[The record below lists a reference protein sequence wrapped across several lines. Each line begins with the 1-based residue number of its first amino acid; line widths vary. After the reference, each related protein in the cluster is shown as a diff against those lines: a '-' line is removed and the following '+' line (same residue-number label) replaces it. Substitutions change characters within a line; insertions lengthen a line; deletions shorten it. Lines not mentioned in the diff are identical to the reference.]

1 MAKISLVRIDS
12 RLIHGQVITKWR
24 KIHKVTKIIIVDNEL
39 AKDDFMIHIYE
50 TSAPKDV
57 KVKIYDIPKAVRLWE
72 KNQYK
77 DGEVMLLFKD
87 IKTCLELY
95 KLGVPMEYVQLGGL
109 PKAPDKRVILR
120 AVSLGEEDMSLLRE
134 FDQRGVEV
142 AIHIVPEE
150 VKMPFTEIEKK
161 YRES

>member
-24 KIHKVTKIIIVDNEL
+24 KIHKVT
-39 AKDDFMIHIYE
+39 
-50 TSAPKDV
+50 
-57 KVKIYDIPKAVRLWE
+57 
-72 KNQYK
+72 NQYK

-95 KLGVPMEYVQLGGL
+95 KQGVPMEYVQLGGL
-109 PKAPDKRVILR
+109 PKASDKKVILR
-120 AVSLGEEDMSLLRE
+120 AVSLGEEDISLLRE
-134 FDQRGVEV
+134 FDQSGVEV
-142 AIHIVPEE
+142 AVHIVPEE
-150 VKMPFTEIEKK
+150 VKMPFAEIEKK